1 MNVFN
6 LRDQLVGNY
15 SGYVKSFININ
26 DERIQ
31 AHVAQR
37 LEEGMLWP
45 EPLIQLNPSFEPGA
59 WVDDLVA
66 EKVLHAE
73 CANIFRKD
81 KKPHELGQKMRFHK
95 HQEEAA
101 RIAGLGANYV
111 LTTGTGSGKSLS
123 YIVPIVDHVLRRG
136 PGKGI
141 QAIVIYPMNA
151 LANSQHNELT
161 KFLCY
166 GYPEGKPPVR
176 FAQYTGQERDEVRD
190 DILNDP
196 PDILLTN
203 YVMME
208 LILTRPFEKRLVEA
222 AKGLAFLVLD
232 ELHTYRGRQG
242 ADVAM
247 LLRRMK
253 NLLEADMLQLVGTS
267 ATLAGGGTLEQQ
279 KKDVASVASRLFGSP
294 VLPEHVVGET
304 LRRSTPLKNLV
315 EPAFVQALKT
325 RVEDATQHPAASF
338 AAFINDPLSIWIETT
353 LGIQQE
359 SGTGRLIRARPRRLR
374 GEEGAAQELNKL
386 TGIPEPRCE
395 QALQEGLLAG
405 YSCSNPETGFP
416 VFAFRLHQF
425 ISKGDTVHGSVESEG
440 KRYLTTEKQKFV
452 PDKSRERVLLP
463 LAFCREC
470 GQEYYSVR
478 LVADSKTGQRH
489 LEPRELNDQFSE
501 DDNEAGFIFVDTQD
515 PWPEEGTPEYAERLP
530 DDWVEERNG
539 ALVIRNDRRRYRP
552 RKFTF
557 NLQGG
562 EDPAGLGCHYV
573 PAPFRFCLNCRV
585 SYGMSVRSD
594 FGSLAELS
602 SEGRSTATTVLTMTA
617 IAALRKEG
625 TLAAHAQK
633 LLSFTDNRQD
643 AALQAGHFNDFIEI
657 GLLRS
662 ALYQAVEKAGGSG
675 IRHEELT
682 QKVFEALNLP
692 KPLFARRADAK
703 FQEEINQK
711 RALREVI
718 GYRLYR
724 DLKRGW
730 RITSP
735 NLEQC
740 GLLGIRYPVLDELC
754 QAKDEW
760 QNLHPALV
768 GATPQTRQQIC
779 RVLLDF
785 MRRELAIRV
794 DFLKP
799 DYQDQIKQQSSQ
811 HLVQP
816 WDIDDKETME
826 HAAVLFP
833 RPRRSGD
840 YGGFVFM
847 SPRGGFGRFLKR
859 ATTFPDYG
867 GPRTTQ
873 DVAAIIQNLL
883 DMLRVGG
890 LVEVVEEASG
900 AQEVHGYQLS
910 ASAMLWMVGEG
921 TRSFHDPIRVPNVP
935 EFGRRTNPFFVNF
948 YRAATADIKGL
959 EAREHT
965 AQVDYEERQKR
976 ERRFR
981 RGSAPATEGQERGL
995 PVLFCSP
1002 TMELGVDISEL
1013 NVVNMRNV
1021 PPTPANYAQR
1031 SGRAGRS
1038 GQPALVFSYCT
1049 TGSSHDQYFFKRP
1062 ENMVAGAVTPPR
1074 LDLANEDL
1082 IRAHLH
1088 AVWLTETRMSLHKSL
1103 KDTLDVSGDP
1113 PVLKL
1118 LPSVKDTIMDARPRL
1133 AARVRSRAILATLG
1147 NALEDSDWYSDKWLA
1162 EVFDQVHLFFDRAC
1176 DRWRGLYLAAFNQSK
1191 AQSAIILDATRS
1203 SDERDQAKRL
1213 RAEAESQL
1221 SLLRDIDNL
1230 RQSDFYS
1237 YRYFASEGF
1246 LPGYNFPRLPLSAYI
1261 PARRTGRKD
1270 EFLSRPRFLAIS
1282 EFGPRSFIYHEGA
1295 RYIINGV
1302 ILPVGNDDV
1311 LTQKIKICPA
1321 CGYLHPVDDS
1331 SDPDVC
1337 DRCHVALDQPMTQLF
1352 RMENVVTKR
1361 RDNINC
1367 DEEER
1372 RRMGY
1377 EIITSVRF
1385 GTQGGVPSYKLAT
1398 VEADGQPLARLS
1410 YGHTAILWRIN
1421 LGFRRRADKEVTGF
1435 MLDTE
1440 RGYWAKNEQN
1450 PEDEADPLSDVV
1462 KRVIPFVNDHRNAL
1476 LFEACSKLDA
1486 DVMASLQ
1493 AALKHAIQVEFEL
1506 EDNELAAEPL
1516 PNRDTRNLILLYE
1529 ASEGGAGV
1537 LRQLLDADAF
1547 VRVCRRALA
1556 LCHFDPDTGA
1566 DLGKAPRSKENCEAA
1581 CYDCLMNYGNQPD
1594 HQQLDRKKIRDLLLQ
1609 MAKAKVATAPAP
1621 VPRAAHLANL
1631 MQRAD
1636 SGLEKQWLQFL
1647 EQNNLRLPS
1656 EAQKFFPEGQ
1666 TRPDFYYGDA
1676 KAAIYVDGP
1685 PHDYPERQQRDQAQ
1699 ADCMMNAGYI
1709 VIRFRH
1715 TDDWVKVTADYP
1727 SVFGTQNCL

>member
-6 LRDQLVGNY
+6 LRDQLVGKY

-26 DERIQ
+26 DARIDE
-31 AHVAQR
+31 HVAQR
-37 LEEGMLWP
+37 LAEGMLWP

-59 WVDDLVA
+59 WIDDLVMQ
-66 EKVLHAE
+66 KVLHPE

-81 KKPHELGQKMRFHK
+81 KKPNDLGQRMRLHR

-101 RIAGLGANYV
+101 RIAKLLANYV
-111 LTTGTGSGKSLS
+111 LTTGTGSGKSLA
-123 YIVPIVDHVLRRG
+123 YIVPIVDYVLRRG

-161 KFLCY
+161 KFLCH
-166 GYPEGKPPVR
+166 GYPQGKPPVR
-176 FAQYTGQERDEVRD
+176 FAQYTGQEGDEVREA
-190 DILNDP
+190 IINNP

-208 LILTRPFEKRLVEA
+208 LILTRPFERKLVEA

-247 LLRRMK
+247 LLRRVK
-253 NLLEADMLQLVGTS
+253 NLLEAEKLQFVGTS
-267 ATLAGGGTLEQQ
+267 ATLAGGGTLDEQ
-279 KKDVASVASRLFGSP
+279 KNEVASVASRLFGSR
-294 VLPEHVVGET
+294 VLPEHVIGET
-304 LRRSTPLKNLV
+304 LRRTTPQKNLADH
-315 EPAFVQALKT
+315 AFVQALKT
-325 RVEDATQHPAASF
+325 RVDDTSQHPPAQF
-338 AAFINDPLSIWIETT
+338 EAFINDPLSIWIETT

-359 SGTGRLIRARPRRLR
+359 SVTGRLLRARPRRLR
-374 GEEGAAQELNKL
+374 GEEGVALELNKL
-386 TGIPEPRCE
+386 TGVAAPRCE
-395 QALQEGLLAG
+395 QALQEGLLEG
-405 YSCSNPETGFP
+405 YACSNPETGFP

-425 ISKGDTVHGSVESEG
+425 ISKGDTVHASVESED
-440 KRYLTTEKQKFV
+440 KRYITTEKQKYV

-478 LVADSKTGQRH
+478 LVADPQGGQRH
-489 LEPRELNDQFSE
+489 LEPRELNDLFSK

-515 PWPEEGTPEYAERLP
+515 PWPDEGTPEYAERLP

-539 ALVIRNDRRRYRP
+539 AWVIRTDRRRYRP
-552 RKFTF
+552 RKLTF
-557 NLQGG
+557 SLQGA
-562 EDPAGLGCHYV
+562 EDQAGMGCHFV
-573 PAPFRFCLNCRV
+573 PAPFRFCLHCRV

-602 SEGRSTATTVLTMTA
+602 SEGRSTATTILTMTA
-617 IAALRKEG
+617 ITALRKEG
-625 TLAAHAQK
+625 TLAKYAQK

-643 AALQAGHFNDFIEI
+643 ASLQAGHFNDFIEI

-662 ALYQAVEKAGGSG
+662 ALYQAVQKVGNGG

-692 KPLFARRADAK
+692 KELFARRFDAK

-730 RITSP
+730 RVTSP

-740 GLLGIRYPVLDELC
+740 GLVEIRYPVLEELC

-768 GATPQTRQQIC
+768 GATAQTRQQIC

-811 HLVQP
+811 HLIQP

-833 RPRRSGD
+833 RPRRGGD
-840 YGGFVFM
+840 YGGYVFM

-883 DMLRVGG
+883 DILRVGG
-890 LVEVVEEASG
+890 LVEVVEEAEG
-900 AQEVHGYQLS
+900 AKEVGGYQLS
-910 ASAMLWMVGEG
+910 ASAMLWVVGDG

-935 EFGRRTNPFFVNF
+935 ESGRRTNPFFVSF
-948 YRAATADIKGL
+948 YRAAAGDIKGL

-981 RGSAPATEGQERGL
+981 RGSSPAADGQERGL

-1088 AVWLTETRMSLHKSL
+1088 AVWLTETRMSLQKSL
-1103 KDTLDVSGDP
+1103 KDILDVSGDP

-1118 LPSVKDTIMDARPRL
+1118 LPSVKDIIMDAKPKL
-1133 AARVRSRAILATLG
+1133 AARVRSKTILATVG
-1147 NALEDSDWYSDKWLA
+1147 NELQESDWYSDKWLA
-1162 EVFDQVHLFFDRAC
+1162 EVFDQVHLFFDGAC

-1261 PARRTGRKD
+1261 PGRRTGRKD

-1302 ILPVGNDDV
+1302 ILPVGNDDDV
-1311 LTQKIKICPA
+1311 LTQKVKICPT
-1321 CGYLHPVDDS
+1321 CGYLHPIGDG

-1337 DRCHVALDQPMTQLF
+1337 DRCRDALGQAMTQLF

-1361 RDNINC
+1361 RDNINS

-1398 VEADGQPLARLS
+1398 VEADGQPIAKLS
-1410 YGHTAILWRIN
+1410 YGHTATLWRIN
-1421 LGFRRRADKEVTGF
+1421 LGFRRRADKAVTGF

-1450 PEDEADPLSDVV
+1450 PEDEEDPLSDVV
-1462 KRVIPFVNDHRNAL
+1462 KRVIPFVSDHRNAL
-1476 LFEACSKLDA
+1476 LFEACSKLDE
-1486 DVMASLQ
+1486 DVTASLQ

-1506 EDNELAAEPL
+1506 EDNELAVEPL
-1516 PNRDTRNLILLYE
+1516 PNRDTRNLILIYE

-1547 VRVCRRALA
+1547 ARVCRRALA
-1556 LCHFDPDTGA
+1556 LCHFDPDTGT

-1594 HQQLDRKKIRDLLLQ
+1594 HQHLDRKKICDLLLQ

-1621 VPRAAHLANL
+1621 VPRAMHLASL
-1631 MQRAD
+1631 MKRAD
-1636 SGLEKQWLQFL
+1636 TGLEKQWLQFL
-1647 EQNNLRLPS
+1647 EQNNLRLPTS
-1656 EAQKFFPEGQ
+1656 AQKLFPECQ
-1666 TRPDFYYGDA
+1666 TRPDFFYEDA

-1685 PHDYPERQQRDQAQ
+1685 PHDYPERQERDQAQ
-1699 ADCMMNAGYI
+1699 GDCMMNAGYL

-1715 TDDWVKVTADYP
+1715 SDDWRGIAGQYP
-1727 SVFGTQNCL
+1727 SVF

>member
-1 MNVFN
+1 
-6 LRDQLVGNY
+6 
-15 SGYVKSFININ
+15 
-26 DERIQ
+26 
-31 AHVAQR
+31 
-37 LEEGMLWP
+37 
-45 EPLIQLNPSFEPGA
+45 
-59 WVDDLVA
+59 
-66 EKVLHAE
+66 
-73 CANIFRKD
+73 
-81 KKPHELGQKMRFHK
+81 
-95 HQEEAA
+95 
-101 RIAGLGANYV
+101 
-111 LTTGTGSGKSLS
+111 
-123 YIVPIVDHVLRRG
+123 
-136 PGKGI
+136 
-141 QAIVIYPMNA
+141 
-151 LANSQHNELT
+151 
-161 KFLCY
+161 
-166 GYPEGKPPVR
+166 
-176 FAQYTGQERDEVRD
+176 
-190 DILNDP
+190 
-196 PDILLTN
+196 
-203 YVMME
+203 
-208 LILTRPFEKRLVEA
+208 
-222 AKGLAFLVLD
+222 
-232 ELHTYRGRQG
+232 
-242 ADVAM
+242 
-247 LLRRMK
+247 
-253 NLLEADMLQLVGTS
+253 
-267 ATLAGGGTLEQQ
+267 
-279 KKDVASVASRLFGSP
+279 LFGSP
-294 VLPEHVVGET
+294 VLSEHVIGET
-304 LRRSTPLKNLV
+304 LRRTTPLKNLAD
-315 EPAFVQALKT
+315 PAFVQALT
-325 RVEDATQHPAASF
+325 ARVKDASQHPPTQF
-338 AAFINDPLSIWIETT
+338 EAFINDPLSIWIETT

-359 SGTGRLIRARPRRLR
+359 TGTGRLIRARPRRLR
-374 GEEGAAQELNKL
+374 GEEGAALELSNL
-386 TGIPEPRCE
+386 TDIPVPRCE

-425 ISKGDTVHGSVESEG
+425 ISKGDTVHASVESEA
-440 KRYLTTEKQKFV
+440 KRYITTEKQKYV

-478 LVADSKTGQRH
+478 LVADPNTGHRH
-489 LEPRELNDQFSE
+489 LEPRELNDLFSK

-515 PWPEEGTPEYAERLP
+515 PWPDEGTPEYAERLP

-539 ALVIRNDRRRYRP
+539 ALVIRTDRRRYRP
-552 RKFTF
+552 RKLTF
-557 NLQGG
+557 NLQGD
-562 EDPAGLGCHYV
+562 EDPAGMGCHFA
-573 PAPFRFCLNCRV
+573 PAPFHFCLNCRV
-585 SYGMSVRSD
+585 SYGMNVRSD
-594 FGSLAELS
+594 YGSLAELS
-602 SEGRSTATTVLTMTA
+602 SEGRSTATTILTMTA
-617 IAALRKEG
+617 ITALRKEG
-625 TLAAHAQK
+625 TLATCAQK

-643 AALQAGHFNDFIEI
+643 ASLQAGHFNDFIEI

-662 ALYQAVEKAGGSG
+662 ALYQAVEKAGDSG
-675 IRHEELT
+675 VRHEELT

-692 KPLFARRADAK
+692 KELFARRPDAK
-703 FQEEINQK
+703 FQEDINVK

-735 NLEQC
+735 NLEQS
-740 GLLGIRYPVLDELC
+740 GLVEIRYPVLDELC

-768 GATPQTRQQIC
+768 GATATTRQQIC

-840 YGGFVFM
+840 YGGYVFV

-859 ATTFPDYG
+859 ATTFPDYD
-867 GPRTTQ
+867 GPRTTK

-883 DMLRVGG
+883 DILRVGG
-890 LVEVVEEASG
+890 LVEVVEEAEDSK
-900 AQEVHGYQLS
+900 EVNAEGGGVKTERAVVEKAKEVNGYQLS
-910 ASAMLWMVGEG
+910 ASAMLWRVGDG
-921 TRSFHDPIRVPNVP
+921 SRSFHDPIRVPNVP
-935 EFGRRTNPFFVNF
+935 ESGRRTNPFFVSF
-948 YRAATADIKGL
+948 YKAAAGDIKGL

-965 AQVDYEERQKR
+965 AQVDYDERQKR

-981 RGSAPATEGQERGL
+981 RGSAAAADGQERGL

-1103 KDTLDVSGDP
+1103 KDILDVSGDP
-1113 PVLKL
+1113 PALRL
-1118 LPSVKDTIMDARPRL
+1118 LQSVKDTITEGKPKL
-1133 AARVRSRAILATLG
+1133 AARVRSKTILATLG
-1147 NALEDSDWYSDKWLA
+1147 NELQESDWYSDKWLA

-1176 DRWRGLYLAAFNQSK
+1176 DRWRGLYLSAFNQSK

-1213 RAEAESQL
+1213 RADAESQL

-1311 LTQKIKICPA
+1311 LTQKVKICPA
-1321 CGYLHPVDDS
+1321 CGYLHPIADS
-1331 SDPDVC
+1331 SDPDIC
-1337 DRCHVALDQPMTQLF
+1337 DRCHDALGQAMTQLF

-1377 EIITSVRF
+1377 EITTSVRF
-1385 GTQGGVPSYKLAT
+1385 GSQGGVPSYKLAT
-1398 VEADGQPLARLS
+1398 VEADGQPIAKLS
-1410 YGHTAILWRIN
+1410 YGHTAVLWRIN
-1421 LGFRRRADKEVTGF
+1421 MGFRRRADKAVTGF

-1450 PEDEADPLSDVV
+1450 SEDEADPLSDVV
-1462 KRVIPFVNDHRNAL
+1462 KRVIPFVR
-1476 LFEACSKLDA
+1476 
-1486 DVMASLQ
+1486 ASLQ

-1537 LRQLLDADAF
+1537 LRQLLDTDAF

-1594 HQQLDRKKIRDLLLQ
+1594 HRQLDRKKIRDLLLQ
-1609 MAKAKVATAPAP
+1609 MVKAKVATAPAP
-1621 VPRAAHLANL
+1621 VPRATHLANL
-1631 MQRAD
+1631 MKRAD
-1636 SGLEKQWLQFL
+1636 TGLERKWLQFL
-1647 EQNNLRLPS
+1647 EQNNLRLPT
-1656 EAQKFFPEGQ
+1656 EAQRFFAEGQ
-1666 TRPDFYYGDA
+1666 TRPDFYYADA
-1676 KAAIYVDGP
+1676 RAAIYVDGP

-1699 ADCMMNAGYI
+1699 GDGMMNAGYL
-1709 VIRFRH
+1709 VIRFKH
-1715 TDDWVKVTADYP
+1715 TDNWGGIAGEYP
-1727 SVFGTQNCL
+1727 SVF

>member
-6 LRDQLVGNY
+6 LRDELVGRY

-26 DERIQ
+26 DAKIQ
-31 AHVAQR
+31 KHVSDR
-37 LEEGMLWP
+37 LDEGMLWP
-45 EPLIQLNPSFEPGA
+45 EPLIQLNPSFEPGS
-59 WVDDLVA
+59 WIDDLVA
-66 EKVLHAE
+66 EKVLHSE

-81 KKPHELGQKMRFHK
+81 KKPNDLGQRMRLHK

-101 RIAGLGANYV
+101 RIAKLLANYV
-111 LTTGTGSGKSLS
+111 LTTGTGSGKSLA
-123 YIVPIVDHVLRRG
+123 YIVPIVDYVLRRG
-136 PGKGI
+136 SGRGI

-161 KFLCY
+161 KFLCH
-166 GYPEGKPPVR
+166 GYPQGKSPVR
-176 FAQYTGQERDEVRD
+176 FAQYTGQEGDDVRD
-190 DILNDP
+190 QIIANP

-208 LILTRPFEKRLVEA
+208 LILTRPFERKLVEA

-247 LLRRMK
+247 LLRRIK
-253 NLLEADMLQLVGTS
+253 NLLEAKNLQFVGTS
-267 ATLAGGGTLEQQ
+267 ATLAGGGNLDEQ
-279 KKDVASVASRLFGSP
+279 KKEVAAVASRLFGSP
-294 VLPEHVVGET
+294 VLPEHVIGET
-304 LRRSTPLKNLV
+304 LKRTTPLKDLSD
-315 EPAFVQALKT
+315 PAFVQALT
-325 RVEDATQHPAASF
+325 ARVEKSSQLPSTEFDAF
-338 AAFINDPLSIWIETT
+338 VNDPLSVWIETT

-374 GEEGAAQELNKL
+374 GEDGVASELSRLTNIAA
-386 TGIPEPRCE
+386 PRCE
-395 QALQEGLLAG
+395 QVLQQGLLAG
-405 YSCSNPETGFP
+405 YSCRNPETGFP

-425 ISKGDTVHGSVESEG
+425 ISKGDTVHASLEPEDA
-440 KRYLTTEKQKFV
+440 RYITTESQKYV
-452 PDKSRERVLLP
+452 PNQNRERVLLP

-478 LVADSKTGQRH
+478 LVADRDKNECH
-489 LEPRELNDQFSE
+489 AEPRELNDLFRKE
-501 DDNEAGFIFVDTQD
+501 GNETGFIFVDTQD
-515 PWPEEGTPEYAERLP
+515 PWPEHGTPEFAERLP
-530 DDWVEERNG
+530 EDWVEERNG
-539 ALVIRNDRRRYRP
+539 TPVIRSDRRKYLP
-552 RKFTF
+552 QKL
-557 NLQGG
+557 NLNLHGD
-562 EDPAGLGCHYV
+562 EDPSGLTV
-573 PAPFRFCLNCRV
+573 QFIPAPFRFCLNCRV
-585 SYGMSVRSD
+585 SYGMNLRSD
-594 FGSLAELS
+594 FGALSELS
-602 SEGRSTATTVLTMTA
+602 SEGRSTATTILTMTA
-617 IAALRKEG
+617 ITGLRKEG
-625 TLAAHAQK
+625 TLAEHARK

-643 AALQAGHFNDFIEI
+643 ASLQAGHFNDFIEI

-662 ALYQAVEKAGGSG
+662 ALYQAVLKASGSG
-675 IRHEELT
+675 LRHEELT
-682 QKVFEALNLP
+682 QKVFETLNLP
-692 KPLFARRADAK
+692 KELFARRADAK
-703 FQEEINQK
+703 FQEEINLK

-740 GLLGIRYPVLDELC
+740 GLLEIQYPVLEELC
-754 QAKDEW
+754 KANEEW
-760 QNLHPALV
+760 QSLHPALV
-768 GATPQTRQQIC
+768 AASPQIRQTVC

-826 HAAVLFP
+826 HASVLFP
-833 RPRRSGD
+833 RSRASGD
-840 YGGFVFM
+840 YGGHVFM
-847 SPRGGFGRFLKR
+847 SARGGFGRFLKR
-859 ATTFPDYG
+859 QSTLPDFEG
-867 GPRTTQ
+867 RRTTQ
-873 DVAAIIQNLL
+873 DITAIIQNLL
-883 DMLRVGG
+883 DVLRVGG
-890 LVEVVEEASG
+890 LVEVVEEAKN
-900 AQEVHGYQLS
+900 AHDVHGYQLS
-910 ASAMLWMVGEG
+910 ASAMLWKVGDG
-921 TRSFHDPIRVPNVP
+921 TRSSHDPIRVPNAP
-935 EFGRRTNPFFVNF
+935 DTGRRTNPFFVNF
-948 YRAATADIKGL
+948 YRAAAGDIKGL

-981 RGSAPATEGQERGL
+981 RGSSPASDGQERGL

-1103 KDTLDVSGDP
+1103 RDILDVSGDP

-1118 LPSVKDTIMDARPRL
+1118 LQSVKDAVTESRPKSAAKAR
-1133 AARVRSRAILATLG
+1133 SKTILATV
-1147 NALEDSDWYSDKWLA
+1147 AAELEDSDWYSEKWLD
-1162 EVFDQVHLFFDRAC
+1162 EVFDQLHLFFDRAC

-1191 AQSAIILDATRS
+1191 TQSAIILDATRS

-1221 SLLRDIDNL
+1221 SLLRDVDNL

-1302 ILPVGNDDV
+1302 ILPVGNENDV
-1311 LTQKIKICPA
+1311 LTRKIKICPT
-1321 CGYLHPVDDS
+1321 CGYLHPIGDG
-1331 SDPDVC
+1331 SDPDIC
-1337 DRCHVALDQPMTQLF
+1337 DRCRDALGSAMTQLF

-1361 RDNINC
+1361 RDNINS

-1385 GTQGGVPSYKLAT
+1385 GTQGGVPSYKFAT
-1398 VEADGQPLARLS
+1398 IEADTEPVAKLS
-1410 YGHTAILWRIN
+1410 YGHAATLWRIN

-1450 PEDEADPLSDVV
+1450 PEDEGDPMSDVV
-1462 KRVIPFVNDHRNAL
+1462 KRVIPFVSDHRNAL
-1476 LFEACSKLDA
+1476 MFEPCSKLDKEM
-1486 DVMASLQ
+1486 MASLQ
-1493 AALKHAIQVEFEL
+1493 AALKHAIQIEFEL
-1506 EDNELAAEPL
+1506 EDNELSTEPL
-1516 PNRDTRNLILLYE
+1516 PSRDKRNLILFYE

-1537 LRQLLDADAF
+1537 LRQLLDTNAF
-1547 VRVCRRALA
+1547 ARVCRRALN
-1556 LCHFDPDTGA
+1556 LCHFDPDTGI

-1594 HQQLDRKKIRDLLLQ
+1594 HRDLDRKKIRDLLLQ
-1609 MAKAKVATAPAP
+1609 MSKASVATAPAP
-1621 VPRAAHLANL
+1621 VPRATHLANL
-1631 MQRAD
+1631 MTRAD
-1636 SGLEKQWLQFL
+1636 SELEKKWLQFL
-1647 EQNNLRLPS
+1647 EEKNLRLPTF
-1656 EAQKFFPEGQ
+1656 AQKRFVECQ
-1666 TRPDFYYGDA
+1666 TRPDFFYEDA
-1676 KAAIYVDGP
+1676 RAAIYIDGP
-1685 PHDYPERQQRDQAQ
+1685 PHEYPERQERDKVQR
-1699 ADCMMNAGYI
+1699 DCMMNAGYL
-1709 VIRFRH
+1709 VIRFKH
-1715 TDDWVKVTADYP
+1715 TENWGGITSEYP
-1727 SVFGTQNCL
+1727 SIF